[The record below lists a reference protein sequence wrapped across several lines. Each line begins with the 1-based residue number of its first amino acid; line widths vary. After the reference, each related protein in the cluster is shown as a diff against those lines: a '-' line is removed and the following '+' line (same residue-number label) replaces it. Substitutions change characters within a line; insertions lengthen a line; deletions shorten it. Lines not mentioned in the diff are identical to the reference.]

1 MLKGN
6 DGELSVDNMVDYITR
21 SIFDVFSFIIYFFKK
36 AVKLPYNEEIPI
48 DKIRKLIES
57 KS

>member
-1 MLKGN
+1 MYL
-6 DGELSVDNMVDYITR
+6 
-21 SIFDVFSFIIYFFKK
+21 FSFYFISYKK